1 MRAITA
7 LTTTALVLLVSC
19 APSQRER
26 TAKAD
31 AIEQAMKSRFAEI
44 EAEYKERISVATTNE
59 EKAAV
64 MQWQRDE
71 FTKALREREAQFAA
85 LDRSMRNGIWCTGD

>member
-1 MRAITA
+1 MRGITV
-7 LTTTALVLLVSC
+7 LTAALVLLVSC

-31 AIEQAMKSRFAEI
+31 AIEQAMKSRFVDI

-64 MQWQRDE
+64 MQWRQDE
-71 FTKALREREAQFAA
+71 FTKALRERQAGLNAIYRAE
-85 LDRSMRNGIWCTGD
+85 